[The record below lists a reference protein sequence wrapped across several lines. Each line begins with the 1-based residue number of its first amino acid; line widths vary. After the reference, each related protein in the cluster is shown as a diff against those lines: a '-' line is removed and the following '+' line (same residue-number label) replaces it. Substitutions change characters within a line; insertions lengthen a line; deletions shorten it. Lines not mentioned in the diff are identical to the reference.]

1 MLGGDHGPS
10 VSGIPSRT
18 ATSTPYPDELPGRQ
32 AALAGGLAGGIAL
45 LVLLLAPLILNADG
59 FLEAIHNGVTRYVPT
74 SLFDAAIATFGAYAK
89 GLLFAGI
96 CVTLIGAG
104 ALMALALQRLAG
116 LGRGSQ
122 VWETLFVALFVI
134 LVAEVVVL
142 PVFGQGLLG
151 SGFRGSGAA
160 LHGPIVLAG
169 VAYAIALVGLV
180 KSPRFRTGA
189 RSGEVAEPGA
199 AGMPRRAFLG
209 RVLAA
214 LGLGALAISGFTVVA
229 RVVSAGSINR
239 TVRTTTLAPGGFGPT
254 PAVTP
259 VENFYVVAKDLFPL
273 SVDVASW
280 RLQVS
285 GLVDRPASYSFDQIR
300 AMPAVAG
307 YRTFQCI
314 SSRVTTYDQLI
325 GNQRFRG
332 VRVADVLNASGVQ
345 PTARF
350 VLWQALDGY
359 TESLPLE
366 VARDPRTWLAYE
378 MGPPGTLLEPE
389 HGAPLRVIIA
399 GRYGMKQPKWLT
411 AIQLSDHDEDG
422 YWEQRGWDRTAAV
435 RVYSRIDLPMDGDS
449 VPAGQPFAIYGI
461 ANSGDRGISRVEV
474 STDDG
479 QSWQDAEI
487 EKADPAISEL
497 TWVRWRLLSAI
508 VAQEGRTTLVVR
520 ATDGQGNVQ
529 DPEPRPPL
537 PSGAT
542 GFHRVAVL
550 VLPT

>member
-1 MLGGDHGPS
+1 MSPPFRPAS
-10 VSGIPSRT
+10 
-18 ATSTPYPDELPGRQ
+18 DELSSRQ
-32 AALAGGLAGGIAL
+32 AAVAGALAGGIAL
-45 LVLLLAPLILNADG
+45 LILLLAPLLLNADG

-74 SLFDAAIATFGAYAK
+74 SLLDTAIATFGAYAK

-96 CVTLIGAG
+96 CLTVIGAG
-104 ALMALALQRLAG
+104 ALTGWALNRLAG
-116 LGRGSQ
+116 VGRGGP
-122 VWETLFVALFVI
+122 VVETLFVAVFVI
-134 LVAEVVVL
+134 LLAEVVVL

-151 SGFRGSGAA
+151 SGFRGSGPA

-169 VAYAIALVGLV
+169 VGYAVALVGLLR
-180 KSPRFRTGA
+180 SAIA
-189 RSGEVAEPGA
+189 RSGSGQSAIGRESGN
-199 AGMPRRAFLG
+199 AGIMQRRAFLG
-209 RVLAA
+209 RILGVV
-214 LGLGALAISGFTVVA
+214 GLGALAISGFTVVA

-239 TVRTTTLAPGGFGPT
+239 TVRTTTPAPGGFGPT

-259 VENFYVVAKDLFPL
+259 VDDFYVVAKDLFPL
-273 SVDVASW
+273 SVDPASW

-285 GLVDRPASYSFDQIR
+285 GLVDRPASYSLAQIQ
-300 AMPAVAG
+300 AMPAVEG

-314 SSRVTTYDQLI
+314 SSQVTTYDQLI
-325 GNQRFRG
+325 GNQRFKG
-332 VRVADVLNASGVQ
+332 VRVADILAASGVK

-359 TESLPLE
+359 TESLPLD

-378 MGPPGTLLEPE
+378 MGPPGTPLKPE
-389 HGAPLRVIIA
+389 HGAPLRVIIP

-449 VPAGQPFAIYGI
+449 LPAGRPFGIFGI

-479 QSWQDAEI
+479 QTWKDAEI
-487 EKADPAISEL
+487 ERSDSDPAITDL
-497 TWVRWRLLSAI
+497 TWVRWRLEN
-508 VAQEGRTTLVVR
+508 VVVPKEGRATLVVR

-529 DPEPRPPL
+529 DAVPRPPL

-542 GFHRVAVL
+542 GYQRVSVL
-550 VLPT
+550 VVPG